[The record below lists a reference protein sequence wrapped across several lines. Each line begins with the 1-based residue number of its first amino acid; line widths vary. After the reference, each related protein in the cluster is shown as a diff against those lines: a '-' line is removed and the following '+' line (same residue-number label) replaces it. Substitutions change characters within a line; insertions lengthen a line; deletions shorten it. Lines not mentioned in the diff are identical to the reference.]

1 MTTLTRPLPG
11 PDATEA
17 LGAAL
22 HAALPAGVVFLR
34 GDLGAGKTALAR
46 GLLRARGVEGAVRSP
61 TYTLIEPYTTPDG
74 PVVHLDLYRLADP
87 EELALL
93 GIEDLLEPEALLL
106 VEWPERGGGALPSP
120 DVTVGLRH
128 DGAAREARIEAHTE
142 SGRRALAAL
151 SSESA

>member
-1 MTTLTRPLPG
+1 MTTLTRPLPD
-11 PDATEA
+11 PAATEA

-22 HAALPAGVVFLR
+22 HGALPAGVVFLR

-87 EELALL
+87 E
-93 GIEDLLEPEALLL
+93 DLLEPEALLL

-151 SSESA
+151 RSESA